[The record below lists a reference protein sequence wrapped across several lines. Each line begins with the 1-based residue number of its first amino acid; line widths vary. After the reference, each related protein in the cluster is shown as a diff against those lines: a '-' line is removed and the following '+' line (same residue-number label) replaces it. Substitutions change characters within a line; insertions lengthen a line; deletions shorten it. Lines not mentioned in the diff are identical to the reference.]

1 MRENLPCLY
10 GIKAGV
16 APVLRW
22 IGAGCRTGAGLAA
35 GLASGL
41 LCARPDADRQ
51 DDGFFA
57 CQSRWACGTL
67 SLFLLLILTYRSL
80 R

>member
-16 APVLRW
+16 ALVWHR
-22 IGAGCRTGAGLAA
+22 IGAGCQAAAGLGAGL
-35 GLASGL
+35 GVWL

-57 CQSRWACGTL
+57 CQSRRACGTL
-67 SLFLLLILTYRSL
+67 SLFLLLNLIYRSL